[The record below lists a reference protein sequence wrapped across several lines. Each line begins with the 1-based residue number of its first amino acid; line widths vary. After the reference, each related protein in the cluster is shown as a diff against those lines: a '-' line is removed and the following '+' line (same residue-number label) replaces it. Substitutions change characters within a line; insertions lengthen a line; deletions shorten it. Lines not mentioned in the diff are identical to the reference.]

1 MADYVDRLAVRI
13 WREAMDATRRALA
26 DPTDRAHAMSFVALH
41 SFEAALEGELERGP
55 EVARSLLTSM
65 LEDVARNLSRDG
77 RTVRITVDWREG
89 A

>member
-1 MADYVDRLAVRI
+1 MSDRIDQFAARI
-13 WREAMDATRRALA
+13 WRKAMDATRRALA